1 MQILKPTI
9 FGSFPVF
16 YSKIYMKIKE
26 SLSNQPPFLQS
37 IMSHIIQSKIWYYLK
52 FGYLLE
58 YIRDNV
64 LLKIKTG
71 DE

>member
-9 FGSFPVF
+9 FGSFPAF

-52 FGYLLE
+52 FGYVKNIVYDTIFLS
-58 YIRDNV
+58 
-64 LLKIKTG
+64 
-71 DE
+71 